1 VILLKHWI
9 ERIAD
14 DLNEKD
20 VPEHVVASGTSISG
34 SIHIGNSCDIF
45 IANAVTN
52 ALKKQGTKSKTIWI
66 ADDHDPLRKVPYPLP
81 KSYEKYLGI
90 PYSKIPCPKDCCSNF
105 VEHFEKPLLGILEKF
120 GIELEVFSG
129 AEMYKKGIYDKYIRI
144 ALEKAPEIIKIF
156 NKFRE
161 HPLKDN
167 WLPYN
172 PICDECGRVNTTYA
186 HGFEGDIINYSCKC
200 GHKGQMDIKSGN
212 GKLTWR
218 VEWAARWKIFGI
230 TCEPFGKD
238 HAASGGSYDVS
249 KIISKEIYDYEAPYP
264 IPYEWITLKGEA
276 MSKSHGVFFTPGQ
289 WLEIAEPETLNY
301 FIFRSKPLKHQDF
314 NPSMPF
320 LDFIEQYDRVERIY
334 YGAEEAS
341 TDKEE
346 EKLKRIYEASQIE
359 IPESIPF
366 QPSYRFMTVAYQIA
380 GYDPEKVY
388 AILKKDSQLP
398 KSMEDTSFSDLDMK
412 DIDRLNR
419 RLTHVKNWLD
429 LYAPEFVKF
438 QVQKK
443 LPRVEINDLQKEFLL
458 KVADLLENGNYN
470 PQELHDAMYIIIH
483 ELDMKPQKAFM
494 AIYKVITG
502 KKQGPRAASFVLS
515 LDKDLVIKRFR
526 MEE

>member
-1 VILLKHWI
+1 MLLKHWI

-14 DLNEKD
+14 ELNEKD
-20 VPEHVVASGTSISG
+20 VQEHVVASGTSISG

-45 IANAVTN
+45 IANAVTK
-52 ALKKQGTKSKTIWI
+52 ALSKLDTNSKTIWI

-81 KSYEKYLGI
+81 ESYKKYLGI
-90 PYSKIPCPKDCCSNF
+90 PYSEIPCPEGCCTNF
-105 VEHFEKPLLGILEKF
+105 VEHFEKPLLSILEKF
-120 GIELEVFSG
+120 GIELEVYSG
-129 AEMYKKGIYDKYIRI
+129 AEMYKDGAYDEYIRI
-144 ALEKAPEIIKIF
+144 ALEKAPEIREIF

-161 HPLKDN
+161 HPLKEN

-172 PICDECGRVNTTYA
+172 PICQECGRVNTTYA
-186 HGFEGDIINYSCKC
+186 HSYDGDTVSYSCKC

-249 KIISKEIYDYEAPYP
+249 KIISKDIYGYEAPYP
-264 IPYEWITLKGEA
+264 VPYEWITLKGEA

-301 FIFRSKPLKHQDF
+301 FIFRNKPLKHKDF
-314 NPSMPF
+314 DPSMPF

-334 YGAEEAS
+334 FGSEEAS
-341 TDKEE
+341 SDKEE
-346 EKLKRIYEASQIE
+346 EKLKKIYEASQIE
-359 IPESIPF
+359 IPKSIPF
-366 QPSYRFMTVAYQIA
+366 QPSYRFLTVAYQIA
-380 GYDPEKVY
+380 GSDLEKVFE
-388 AILKKDSQLP
+388 ILKKNSQLP
-398 KSMEDTSFSDLDMK
+398 MDMEGKNFAEIDAN
-412 DIDRLNR
+412 DIERFKRRLNQ
-419 RLTHVKNWLD
+419 VKNWLE

-443 LPRVEINDLQKEFLL
+443 LPRVEISEVQKEFLL
-458 KVADLLENGNYN
+458 KVSDLLEKGEYN
-470 PQELHDAMYIIIH
+470 PEEFHDAMYLIIH
-483 ELDMKPQKAFM
+483 DLDMKPQKAFQ

-515 LDKDLVIKRFR
+515 LDKDLVIRRFR
-526 MEE
+526 MEG

>member
-1 VILLKHWI
+1 MKHWI

-14 DLNEKD
+14 NLNEKD
-20 VPEHVVASGTSISG
+20 VQKHIVASGTSISG

-45 IANAVTN
+45 IANAVTK
-52 ALKKQGTKSKTIWI
+52 ALKKLSIYSKTIWI

-81 KSYEKYLGI
+81 ESYEKYLGI
-90 PYSKIPCPKDCCSNF
+90 PYSQIPCPEDCCSNL
-105 VEHFEKPLLGILEKF
+105 VEHFEKPLLKILGNF
-120 GIELEVFSG
+120 GIKLEVYSG
-129 AEMYKKGIYDKYIRI
+129 AEMYKEGVYDEYIRI
-144 ALEKAPEIIKIF
+144 ALDKAPEIREIF

-172 PICDECGRVNTTYA
+172 PICQECGRVNTTYA
-186 HGFEGDIINYSCKC
+186 HGYKGDIVNYSCKC
-200 GHKGQMDIKSGN
+200 GHKGQMDIRSGN

-249 KIISKEIYDYEAPYP
+249 KIISKDIYGYEAPYP
-264 IPYEWITLKGEA
+264 VPYEWITLKGEA
-276 MSKSHGVFFTPGQ
+276 MSKSHGVFFTPSQ

-334 YGAEEAS
+334 YGTEEAS
-341 TDKEE
+341 SDKEK
-346 EKLKRIYEASQIE
+346 EKLKKIYEVSQIE
-359 IPESIPF
+359 IAESIPF

-380 GYDPEKVY
+380 GNDLQKVFE
-388 AILKKDSQLP
+388 ILKKNSQLP
-398 KSMEDTSFSDLDMK
+398 KEMKYKNLNELDKK
-412 DIDRLNR
+412 DIERFKRRLNQ
-419 RLTHVKNWLD
+419 VKNWLK

-458 KVADLLENGNYN
+458 KVANTLENRDYN
-470 PQELHDAMYIIIH
+470 TDEFYDAMYLIIH
-483 ELDMKPQKAFM
+483 EMDIKPQKAFQ
-494 AIYKVITG
+494 AIYKVVTG

>member
-1 VILLKHWI
+1 LKHWI

-14 DLNEKD
+14 ELNKKD
-20 VPEHVVASGTSISG
+20 VQEHVIASGTSISG

-45 IANAVTN
+45 IANAVTK
-52 ALKKQGTKSKTIWI
+52 ALKNRDANSKTIWI

-81 KSYEKYLGI
+81 ESYEKYLGI
-90 PYSKIPCPKDCCSNF
+90 PYSKIPCPEGCCSNF
-105 VEHFEKPLLGILEKF
+105 VEHFEKPLLSILEKF
-120 GIELEVFSG
+120 GIELEVYSG
-129 AEMYKKGIYDKYIRI
+129 AEMYNEGIYDEYIRI
-144 ALEKAPEIIKIF
+144 ALEKASEIREIF

-172 PICDECGRVNTTYA
+172 PICKECGRVNTTYA
-186 HGFEGDIINYSCKC
+186 HSCKGDIINYSCKC

-249 KIISKEIYDYEAPYP
+249 KIISQEIYDYEAPYP

-276 MSKSHGVFFTPGQ
+276 MSKSHGVFFTPEQ

-301 FIFRSKPLKHQDF
+301 FIFRSKPLKHKDF

-341 TDKEE
+341 SEKEE
-346 EKLKRIYEASQIE
+346 EKLKKIYEASQIE
-359 IPESIPF
+359 ISESMPF
-366 QPSYRFMTVAYQIA
+366 QPSYRFMTVVYQIA
-380 GYDPEKVY
+380 GNDPQKVFT
-388 AILKKDSQLP
+388 ILKNNSQLP
-398 KSMEDTSFSDLDMK
+398 KDMESKGYNDLDK
-412 DIDRLNR
+412 NDIERLNR
-419 RLTHVKNWLD
+419 RLNQVKNWLE
-429 LYAPEFVKF
+429 LYSPEFVKF

-443 LPRVEINDLQKEFLL
+443 IPKVEINDLQKVFLL
-458 KVADLLENGNYN
+458 KVAELLENADYN
-470 PQELHDAMYIIIH
+470 PEELHNAMYNIIH
-483 ELDMKPQKAFM
+483 DLDIKPQKAFQ

-515 LDKDLVIKRFR
+515 IDKDIIIKRFR

>member
-1 VILLKHWI
+1 MLLKHWI

-14 DLNEKD
+14 DLKEKD

-45 IANAVTN
+45 IANAVTK
-52 ALKKQGTKSKTIWI
+52 ALKKLDVSSKTIWI

-90 PYSKIPCPKDCCSNF
+90 PYSQIPCPEGCCSNF
-105 VEHFEKPLLGILEKF
+105 VEHFEKPLLSILDKF
-120 GIELEVFSG
+120 GIELEVYSG
-129 AEMYKKGIYDKYIRI
+129 AKMYKEGVYDEYIRI
-144 ALEKAPEIIKIF
+144 ALEKSSEIREIF

-172 PICDECGRVNTTYA
+172 PICQECGRVNTTYA
-186 HGFEGDIINYSCKC
+186 HGYEGDIVNYTCKC
-200 GHKGQMDIKSGN
+200 GHKGQMDIKSGD

-218 VEWAARWKIFGI
+218 VEWAARWKIFGT

-249 KIISKEIYDYEAPYP
+249 KIISANIYDYDAPYP
-264 IPYEWITLKGEA
+264 VPYEWITLKGEA

-341 TDKEE
+341 SDKEE
-346 EKLKRIYEASQIE
+346 EKLKKIYESAQIE
-359 IPESIPF
+359 LLDSMPF
-366 QPSYRFMTVAYQIA
+366 QPSYRFLTVAYQIA
-380 GYDPEKVY
+380 GNDVEKVFE
-388 AILKKDSQLP
+388 ILKKNSQLP
-398 KSMEDTSFSDLDMK
+398 KDMERFEDLDK
-412 DIDRLNR
+412 NDLERLERRIDQ
-419 RLTHVKNWLD
+419 VKNWLE

-443 LPRVEINDLQKEFLL
+443 LPRVEISDLQKEFLF
-458 KVADLLENGNYN
+458 KVANLLDNGKYN
-470 PQELHDAMYIIIH
+470 PEELHDAMYLIIH
-483 ELDMKPQKAFM
+483 DLDMKPQKAFQ

>member
-20 VPEHVVASGTSISG
+20 VHEHVVASGTSISG

-45 IANAVTN
+45 IANAVTKSLQKLGAN
-52 ALKKQGTKSKTIWI
+52 SKTIWI

-81 KSYEKYLGI
+81 ESYEKYLGI
-90 PYSKIPCPKDCCSNF
+90 PYSQIPCPEGCCSNF
-105 VEHFEKPLLGILEKF
+105 VEHFEKPLLNILENF
-120 GIELEVFSG
+120 GIELEVYSG
-129 AEMYKKGIYDKYIRI
+129 AEMYNEGVYDDYIRI
-144 ALEKAPEIIKIF
+144 ALEKSSEIREIF

-172 PICDECGRVNTTYA
+172 PICQECGRVNTTYA
-186 HGFEGDIINYSCKC
+186 HGYEGDIVNYSCKC

-249 KIISKEIYDYEAPYP
+249 KIISKDIYGYKAPYP
-264 IPYEWITLKGEA
+264 VPYEWITLNGEA
-276 MSKSHGVFFTPGQ
+276 MSKSHGVFFTPEQ

-334 YGAEEAS
+334 YGVEES
-341 TDKEE
+341 SSDKEK
-346 EKLKRIYEASQIE
+346 EKLKKIYEVAQIE
-359 IPESIPF
+359 ISESIPF

-380 GYDPEKVY
+380 GNDPEKIFE
-388 AILKKDSQLP
+388 ILKKNSQLP
-398 KSMEDTSFSDLDMK
+398 KDMETKGFNELDKK
-412 DIDRLNR
+412 DVERLKRRLNQ
-419 RLTHVKNWLD
+419 VKNWLE

-443 LPRVEINDLQKEFLL
+443 LPRVEINNLQKEFLL
-458 KVADLLENGNYN
+458 KVAAILENGNYTS
-470 PQELHDAMYIIIH
+470 EEFHDAMYIIIH
-483 ELDMKPQKAFM
+483 DLDIKPQKAFQ

-515 LDKDLVIKRFR
+515 LEKDLVIKRFR